1 MTALTSLYP
10 DEAARAV
17 RAEAALPGTYAE
29 VAARSGLT
37 EEQALAALHVLRGA
51 GRVVLDR
58 GVFSRATPEQLLLA
72 GLGRGTPELRARVL
86 AELPGN
92 AVAIAGRLGISD
104 WLALSVL
111 GGLGRDGVVD
121 CPAGSW
127 RLRAPAAPAPDL
139 AAAAVAVG

>member
-1 MTALTSLYP
+1 MTALSSLYP

-29 VAARSGLT
+29 VAARSGMSDVD
-37 EEQALAALHVLRGA
+37 ALAALHVLRGA
-51 GRVVLDR
+51 GRVVR
-58 GVFSRATPEQLLLA
+58 AGVVFSRATPEQLLLA

-111 GGLGRDGVVD
+111 GALGRDGVVD

-127 RLRAPAAPAPDL
+127 RLRTASAPAL
-139 AAAAVAVG
+139 AVAATAGR

>member
-37 EEQALAALHVLRGA
+37 EEQAMAALHVLRGA

-58 GVFSRATPEQLLLA
+58 GVFSRATPEQILLA

-86 AELPGN
+86 KELPGN
-92 AVAIAGRLGISD
+92 AVAIAAASASATGSHSPCS
-104 WLALSVL
+104 AVSVAT
-111 GGLGRDGVVD
+111 RKVR
-121 CPAGSW
+121 AW
-127 RLRAPAAPAPDL
+127 RKAQRRAS
-139 AAAAVAVG
+139 